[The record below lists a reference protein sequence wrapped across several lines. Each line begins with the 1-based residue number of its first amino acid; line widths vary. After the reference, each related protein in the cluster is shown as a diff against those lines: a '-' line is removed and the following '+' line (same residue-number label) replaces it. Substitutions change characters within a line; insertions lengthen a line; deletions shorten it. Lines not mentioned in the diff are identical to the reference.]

1 MNNDIKPPFY
11 VVIEQIMPIMFIL
24 ALVFNELYKQVIKAS
39 NNMALKLIAFK
50 IGKGVGFYEHINS
63 LGAC

>member
-1 MNNDIKPPFY
+1 
-11 VVIEQIMPIMFIL
+11 MFIL

-50 IGKGVGFYEHINS
+50 IDEDISFYEYINS
-63 LGAC
+63 LGAHASTTGMLIVITRDSVISV